1 VRIPGYELLEQVGE
15 GGRGTVYRARQV
27 SLDRTVAVKVLRPDV
42 PEKGQ
47 IVAFE
52 REGRLM
58 AALAHPNLVTIYDS
72 GKADGQNYLVTE
84 FVPGST
90 LRSRMTPGQ
99 PWPIHQAL
107 ALLDSIARALTYIH
121 EHAILHLD
129 LKPENILFTPGG
141 EIKIADFGL
150 ALARIDAR
158 ELSALGMAQGT
169 FDYCSPEQ
177 RFGLPTDDRSDLFS
191 LGVIAHELLTGKLPG
206 RVYESAR
213 QLNPRLPLSLDKV
226 LSRAL
231 ARDPSERYGSVEEF
245 RRDLAAHLGKQRRYL
260 RWLPALACS
269 VVLLGVA
276 MFLGFHGGAGPKNV
290 VDPAFQ
296 SWLLL
301 DDLDA
306 PEYQS
311 VEPVAA
317 NDGTHAPI
325 RVLVHGLAPEGAGEP
340 DLPAWPEPR
349 PALVVATPRA
359 LGIVHFLEDSVR
371 PRLGRNRWTRIFQMP
386 QLAPEDNFVQ
396 AGGFDGDCLTA
407 DNPASPFWRII
418 NPGLIGDNDTI
429 TIDTPPDH
437 PNDPALLFH
446 RKDSLTAGLEFGCY
460 QWLARV
466 PEQPGAVAVVRY
478 RARAEDGASR
488 VRITIRLPLLLP
500 QDNHSNAMRSLR
512 AMSEPFPGFNPSGP
526 VEGRVCSIRDWVRP
540 DQEWRTYC
548 VVWEWPSCTVDPSFR
563 NIEIIQVGV
572 GKVWVDNVELFTL
585 PKRANP

>member
-1 VRIPGYELLEQVGE
+1 LEQVGE

-27 SLDRTVAVKVLRPDV
+27 SLDRTVAVKILRPDL
-42 PEKGQ
+42 PEQGFA
-47 IVAFE
+47 VAFE

-72 GKADGQNYLVTE
+72 GKADGHNYLVTE

-99 PWPIHQAL
+99 PWSIHQAL

-129 LKPENILFTPGG
+129 LKPENILFTPNG

-150 ALARIDAR
+150 ALPRIDAR

-177 RFGLPTDDRSDLFS
+177 RFGLPTDERSDLFS
-191 LGVIAHELLTGKLPG
+191 LGVIAHELLTGRLPG

-213 QLNPRLPLSLDKV
+213 QLNSRLPLSLDKV
-226 LSRAL
+226 LSRSL
-231 ARDPSERYGSVEEF
+231 ARDPNERYAGVEEF
-245 RRDLAAHLGKQRRYL
+245 RRDLAAQLGKQRRYL
-260 RWLPALACS
+260 RWLPAVACS
-269 VVLLGVA
+269 VLLLCA
-276 MFLGFHGGAGPKNV
+276 TMFLFRRPAGATV
-290 VDPAFQ
+290 HVDPAFQ

-301 DDLDA
+301 DDPDL
-306 PEYQS
+306 PEYQN
-311 VEPVAA
+311 VEPVATK
-317 NDGTHAPI
+317 DGATVPI
-325 RVLVHGLAPEGAGEP
+325 RVLVHGLAPEGDSEP

-349 PALVVATPRA
+349 PAVVVATPRA
-359 LGIVHFLEDSVR
+359 LGIVHFLEDPLR
-371 PRLGRNRWTRIFQMP
+371 PRLGRNRWTRILQMP
-386 QLAPEDNFVQ
+386 PLPPEDNFIQ

-407 DNPASPFWRII
+407 DNHASPFWRVI
-418 NPGLIGDNDTI
+418 NPGLIGDHDSI
-429 TIDTPPDH
+429 TIDTPADH

-446 RKDSLTAGLEFGCY
+446 RKEPLTAGLELGCY

-466 PEQPGAVAVVRY
+466 PEQPGAVVVLRY
-478 RARAEDGASR
+478 RARAEEGTSR
-488 VRITIRLPLLLP
+488 IRVMIRLPLMLP
-500 QDNHSNAMRSLR
+500 QDNEPATKRLR
-512 AMSEPFPGFNPSGP
+512 ALSEPFPGFTAPAP
-526 VEGRVCSIRDWVRP
+526 IEARACTLRDWVRP

>member
-1 VRIPGYELLEQVGE
+1 MRIPGYELLEQVGE

-47 IVAFE
+47 AVAFE

-99 PWPIHQAL
+99 PWPVHQAL
-107 ALLDSIARALTYIH
+107 ALLESIARALSYIH
-121 EHAILHLD
+121 EHGILHLD

-150 ALARIDAR
+150 ALPRIDAR

-177 RFGLPTDDRSDLFS
+177 RFGLPTDERSDLFS

-206 RVYESAR
+206 RVYESVR
-213 QLNPRLPLSLDKV
+213 QLNPRLPLSLDNV

-231 ARDPSERYGSVEEF
+231 ARDPSERYSSVEEF
-245 RRDLAAHLGKQRRYL
+245 RRDLATHLGKHRRYL
-260 RWLPALACS
+260 RWLPAVACG
-269 VVLLGVA
+269 LLLLCATVFLLRGPAGVKI
-276 MFLGFHGGAGPKNV
+276 P
-290 VDPAFQ
+290 VDPEFQ

-301 DDLDA
+301 DDFDA
-306 PEYQS
+306 PEYQN
-311 VEPVAA
+311 VELVATK
-317 NDGTHAPI
+317 DGATVPI
-325 RVLVHGLAPEGAGEP
+325 RVLVHGMAPEGACEP

-349 PALVVATPRA
+349 PAAVIAMPRA
-359 LGIVHFLEDSVR
+359 LGIVHFLEEPAR
-371 PRLGRNRWTRIFQMP
+371 PRLGRNRWTRVFQMP
-386 QLAPEDNFVQ
+386 VLAPEDNFIQ

-407 DNPASPFWRII
+407 ENHGSPFWRVI
-418 NPGLIGDNDTI
+418 NPGLIGDNDSI

-466 PEQPGAVAVVRY
+466 PEQPGAVAVLRY
-478 RARAEDGASR
+478 RARAEEGTSR
-488 VRITIRLPLLLP
+488 VRVMVRLPLLIP
-500 QDNHSNAMRSLR
+500 QDNDSPAAKRLR
-512 AMSEPFPGFNPSGP
+512 MMSEPFPGFKPAGS
-526 VEGRVCSIRDWVRP
+526 VEGRVCTIRDWVRP

-563 NIEIIQVGV
+563 NIEIVQVGV